1 MAKKTRPILRRI
13 QNVRH
18 VRQITRAMHI
28 IAATQLTKRERALL
42 SARPFGEEDTGEL
55 AKLWAL
61 AREKGLAHPLLSG
74 VESQGTVLL
83 VVNSDRGLCGRYVG
97 DVNRAAERFA
107 QGRDGVRLLVGGDK
121 AYRYFRRRPWPIVR
135 EYRHAYE
142 PPSLEVAREIQA
154 DLLELYGL
162 EVGEAYAAYMEFRGE
177 LTQRLRVERLL
188 PLDLPEGE
196 PREMILEPELPRLLD
211 QATRAFL
218 LGRIF
223 LILLEAK
230 TSEHAI
236 RRQAMKAATDNA
248 DDLLEKLTLRYN
260 KARQHGITAE
270 LADIMGGAEALREEG

>member
-1 MAKKTRPILRRI
+1 MYA
-13 QNVRH
+13 
-18 VRQITRAMHI
+18 
-28 IAATQLTKRERALL
+28 IAATQLTKEERALL
-42 SARPFGEEDTGEL
+42 SARPFGEEGVGEL

-61 AREKGLAHPLLSG
+61 ARQEGLTHPLLSG
-74 VESQGTVLL
+74 VESQDTALL

-97 DVNRAAERFA
+97 EVNRAAERFA
-107 QGRDGVRLLVGGDK
+107 HGRDGVRLLVGGDK

-135 EYRHAYE
+135 EYRHVYE
-142 PPSLEVAREIQA
+142 PPSLEVARGIQS
-154 DLLELYGL
+154 DLLELYGR
-162 EVGEAYAAYMEFRGE
+162 EVGEVYVVYMEFRGE
-177 LTQRLRVERLL
+177 LTQRLKVERLL

-196 PREMILEPELPRLLD
+196 PQEMILEPKLPGLLD
-211 QATRAFL
+211 QATRLFL

-223 LILLEAK
+223 LILLLGK

-270 LADIMGGAEALREEG
+270 LADIMGGAEALRSAE